1 MSNLQKLSGLIHKLN
16 ETLSIISYDIFVS
29 GDGAKEFLNIYKA
42 RRKNSNRMNKNFLY
56 IVKKFTVDEVSNYI
70 TLKLEKIKLDEKE
83 EDPIKVKRVF
93 IYLLSKNLLNTLL
106 ADIAQDDRD
115 FEKDVILNVEL
126 RNNNYEYVYFTS
138 EIIRDLYQI
147 TTSQIINRSIEDAK
161 FRLKQMPKS
170 VLAN

>member
-1 MSNLQKLSGLIHKLN
+1 
-16 ETLSIISYDIFVS
+16 
-29 GDGAKEFLNIYKA
+29 
-42 RRKNSNRMNKNFLY
+42 MNKNFLY